1 MINNKF
7 IELIENQKIT
17 PIEVSVFLVML
28 KYINTE
34 TNELI
39 LPTRELAKKV
49 HIRQAAK
56 SINRTGI
63 N

>member
-1 MINNKF
+1 
-7 IELIENQKIT
+7 
-17 PIEVSVFLVML
+17 ML

-49 HIRQAAK
+49 HIRHDNLKNRQLKALIELGLIK
-56 SINRTGI
+56 EGKINKKYLDKH
-63 N
+63 